1 MYLPGVVTPLA
12 LDCIHT
18 NNAQKKH
25 VCVQKLQ
32 ALVRISFLGE
42 NKRILFTYGRLSNK
56 MQSHANP
63 KNKDMMGRYLLN
75 TNSHHSR
82 HTHLLYTK
90 PVLDRVGEVNVCMG
104 PHHVCFDGEEY
115 LLAYAKNVSPIS
127 HTEFLIFYKL
137 DKHTTHTKLDNTIL
151 VR

>member
-1 MYLPGVVTPLA
+1 MRAEITGFGSYIFFGRKQ
-12 LDCIHT
+12 T
-18 NNAQKKH
+18 NIVHLWEAIEQNAITCH
-25 VCVQKLQ
+25 
-32 ALVRISFLGE
+32 
-42 NKRILFTYGRLSNK
+42 
-56 MQSHANP
+56 NP